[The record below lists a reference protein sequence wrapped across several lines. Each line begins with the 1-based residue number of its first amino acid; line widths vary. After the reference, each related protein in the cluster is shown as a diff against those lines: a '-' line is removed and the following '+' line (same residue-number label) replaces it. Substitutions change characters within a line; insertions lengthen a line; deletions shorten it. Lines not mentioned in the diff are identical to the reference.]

1 MSLTYLRGLE
11 VAELKEEDM
20 PVVWGFPKYI
30 ILTSKLL
37 DVVKNINLVLATL
50 YSIILVLVE
59 TILNTYW
66 NDWQY
71 APLWIVDYLI
81 ALILLSAV
89 FVFKQQLQNLI
100 LLLGWSFSAG
110 VTYMALFISLDPN
123 GLNSEDIE
131 GKLPLFVLA
140 LLVSIIGLVS
150 TIIDFK
156 QKTYT

>member
-1 MSLTYLRGLE
+1 MNGLR
-11 VAELKEEDM
+11 VS
-20 PVVWGFPKYI
+20 FPKYI
-30 ILTSKLL
+30 ILTFKLL

-50 YSIILVLVE
+50 YSATLVLVE

-100 LLLGWSFSAG
+100 LLLGWSLSAG

-156 QKTYT
+156 QKMYY